1 MFNNKNIL
9 ITGATGYFGRE
20 FILRLLKYYKPK
32 KVIVFSRDEA
42 KQYEMQNDV
51 IYKKYSNIL
60 RFFIGDVRDAE
71 RLKLAMRKVDFVV
84 HAAALKHVPS
94 AEYNPTECIRTNI
107 SGAENVIRASIDC
120 NVKKVIALSTDK
132 AANPI
137 NIYGATKLAS
147 DKLFVAANNL
157 SGSKGPKF
165 AVVRYGNVF
174 ASRGSVVPFFKK
186 LIEDNINYFPITD
199 KKMTRFVITIQQA
212 IDLVFNSFKFIV
224 GGEIIVPKI
233 PSIKIVDLAKAMD
246 KTKKLKIVGIRPGE
260 KLHEILYPRDDARLT
275 TEFKKHMIII
285 PATNFK
291 YQIKKFKKN
300 KINGVGKFVNNDFQ
314 YDSGSN
320 INFLSV
326 EKIKKLLKSTN
337 T

>member
-1 MFNNKNIL
+1 MFNKRNIL
-9 ITGATGYFGRE
+9 ITGGTGFFGKK
-20 FILRLLKYYKPK
+20 FTSYLLKKYYPK
-32 KVIVFSRDEA
+32 RIIIFSRDES
-42 KQYEMQNDV
+42 KQYEMQNDSFFKQ
-51 IYKKYSNIL
+51 YKKAL
-60 RFFIGDVRDAE
+60 RFFIGDVRDQE
-71 RLKLAMRKVDFVV
+71 RLKLAMREVDFVV

-107 SGAENVIRASIDC
+107 FGAENVIRASIDC
-120 NVKKVIALSTDK
+120 KVKKVIALSTDK

-157 SGSKGPKF
+157 SGSKGTMF
-165 AVVRYGNVF
+165 SVVRYGNVF
-174 ASRGSVVPFFKK
+174 ASRGSVVPFFEK
-186 LIEDNINYFPITD
+186 LVREKNSFFPITD

-260 KLHEILYPRDDARLT
+260 KLHEILCPRDDARLT
-275 TEFKKHMIII
+275 IEFKKHMIII